1 MIDGLLGRK
10 LGMIQIFDKDGS
22 LRGATVIEAGP
33 CLITQIRTEDRD
45 GYRAVQ
51 LGFGA
56 KKRMNKPMRGH
67 LKQQGDLRFL
77 REFNIDDASKHAVG
91 ERVGAEM
98 FEEGDRV
105 NITGISKGRGFAGVV
120 KRHHFAGGPKT
131 HGQSDRHRAGGSIG
145 SGNTPGRV
153 FKGMRMAGHMG
164 AEQVTVQGLE
174 VLQSDP
180 VRGILLVAGS
190 VPGARNGLLKIRYSA
205 QTLAAA
211 RTRTPKAP
219 EESVEERQPA
229 AKASD
234 DAPPKAADADEEEAA
249 LSEANAATTDETPK
263 AEETSADEPE
273 ATTEV
278 AEPEASADA
287 ADTVAEKP
295 DADEEEAASRDADA
309 ATTDQTD
316 DKS

>member
-10 LGMIQIFDKDGS
+10 LGMVQFFDKEGS
-22 LRGATVIEAGP
+22 LRGVTVIEAGP
-33 CLITQIRTEDRD
+33 CLITQIRTEERD

-77 REFNIDDASKHAVG
+77 REFNIEDASKHAVG
-91 ERVGAEM
+91 ERVGAEI

-105 NITGISKGRGFAGVV
+105 NVTGISKGRGFAGVV

-205 QTLAAA
+205 QTLEAA
-211 RTRTPKAP
+211 RKRTPKAP
-219 EESVEERQPA
+219 EESVEE
-229 AKASD
+229 KT
-234 DAPPKAADADEEEAA
+234 PPTAEIEE
-249 LSEANAATTDETPK
+249 SK
-263 AEETSADEPE
+263 AEETSAEEPE
-273 ATTEV
+273 ATTE
-278 AEPEASADA
+278 AADA
-287 ADTVAEKP
+287 TTDAP
-295 DADEEEAASRDADA
+295 DDATSDDSAPAASRDAEA
-309 ATTDQTD
+309 ASTEQKDG
-316 DKS
+316 KS

>member
-10 LGMIQIFDKDGS
+10 LGMIQFFDKEGS

-33 CLITQIRTEDRD
+33 CLITQIRNEERD

-67 LKQQGDLRFL
+67 LKRQGDLRYL
-77 REFNIDDASKHAVG
+77 REFKIEDTSKHAVG
-91 ERVGAEM
+91 ERVGTEI

-105 NITGISKGRGFAGVV
+105 NVTGISKGRGFAGVV

-205 QTLAAA
+205 QTLEAA
-211 RTRTPKAP
+211 RKRTPKAP
-219 EESVEERQPA
+219 EES
-229 AKASD
+229 
-234 DAPPKAADADEEEAA
+234 
-249 LSEANAATTDETPK
+249 
-263 AEETSADEPE
+263 
-273 ATTEV
+273 
-278 AEPEASADA
+278 
-287 ADTVAEKP
+287 
-295 DADEEEAASRDADA
+295 EEEAASRDADA
-309 ATTDQTD
+309 ATTDETPAAAVEEPEASAEVEETSTDAVDDEATAESDDAPADAPDVDTEEPASPDADAAATDQTE